1 MKVCAH
7 LLGQAFIP
15 RGSPAHLCIVS
26 HLSQCHSC
34 HFLSTSKIPQ
44 FVSFYCAF
52 MKGPWEWGLQEEE
65 TWGVS
70 RVTLP

>member
-1 MKVCAH
+1 MKVCAD
-7 LLGQAFIP
+7 LRGQAFIP

-26 HLSQCHSC
+26 HLSQCHSR

-44 FVSFYCAF
+44 FVSFNRAF
-52 MKGPWEWGLQEEE
+52 MKGPWEWGLQEEG